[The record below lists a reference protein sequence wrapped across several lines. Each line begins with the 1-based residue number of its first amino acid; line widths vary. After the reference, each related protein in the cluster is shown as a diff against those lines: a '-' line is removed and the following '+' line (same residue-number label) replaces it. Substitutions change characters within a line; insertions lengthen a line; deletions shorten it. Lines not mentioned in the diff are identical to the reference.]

1 METENTSKTNISSLG
16 EFGLIQ
22 HLTQFNTSVNPSTV
36 KSVGDDCAVLQYD
49 AQAQVLVSTDM
60 LVEGIHFDPIYTPLK
75 HLGYKA
81 ITTCISDIAAMN
93 ATPTSVT
100 VAIST
105 SSKYTLEALEELYNG
120 MYLACKKY
128 SIDLV
133 GGDTTSSLM
142 GLSICVTA
150 IGHATQNEIVYRNT
164 AQTNDLIV
172 VTGDLGAAYLGL
184 QLLEREKNIYL
195 ENSAI
200 QPDLD
205 GNDYILER
213 QLKPEA
219 RTDIKELLQKLEVI
233 PTSMIDIS
241 DGLSSEIL
249 HICKQSGLGCE
260 IFEDKLPI
268 DPTVSST
275 AREWNLDPTV
285 CAMNGGE
292 DYELLFTVNINDF
305 EKIKHNPN
313 LTVIGHI
320 TATKGSYMLNTR
332 SGSLVEIQAQGWNPL
347 QNK

>member
-22 HLTQFNTSVNPSTV
+22 HLTQFNTSVNSSTV

-320 TATKGSYMLNTR
+320 TATKGSYLLNTR

>member
-22 HLTQFNTSVNPSTV
+22 HLTQFNKSVNSSTV

-320 TATKGSYMLNTR
+320 TATKGSYLLNTR